1 MMLYVVGLR
10 KMTLNKGKVEG
21 RLIRTNITDQY
32 ADFGSQAYAPLTRVG
47 VFLDCNSEQF
57 VVHNR
62 YLDTY
67 QGSTLSDTH
76 LNHSVNTNVY

>member
-1 MMLYVVGLR
+1 
-10 KMTLNKGKVEG
+10 MTLDKGKVEN
-21 RLIRTNITDQY
+21 RLIRTNITDKY

-47 VFLDCNSEQF
+47 VFLDRNSERF

-67 QGSTLSDTH
+67 QGSPSYNNNVTL
-76 LNHSVNTNVY
+76 